1 MKTMNSAVVTE
12 AKPTELGRSARKRAA
27 ILDAARDLFLQRG
40 YGGTSMDDVAARAGV
55 SKQTVYKNFAD
66 KQRLFTEVITSDVG
80 QVDDSTQ
87 AQMAAMPDTDDV
99 PGDLRV
105 FARWHLTHVMQ
116 PSRLRLRRMLIG
128 EADRFPELAQTWYAS
143 GPEQS
148 CAEFARWFT
157 TWGRRGLLRVPDPLL
172 AAQHFNWLVLSIPL
186 NKAMAYP
193 VDEPLFT
200 EAELHHYADEAVRV
214 FLAAYGVPDPRT

>member
-1 MKTMNSAVVTE
+1 MNSVVVIE
-12 AKPTELGRSARKRAA
+12 AKPADLGRSARKRAA

-66 KQRLFTEVITSDVG
+66 KQRLFTKVITSDVG

-157 TWGRRGLLRVPDPLL
+157 TWGRRGPPPGRRCAPGRPGCLRRPGSPVP
-172 AAQHFNWLVLSIPL
+172 AG
-186 NKAMAYP
+186 
-193 VDEPLFT
+193 
-200 EAELHHYADEAVRV
+200 R
-214 FLAAYGVPDPRT
+214 PDPRHLDVGDAVVGTFRV